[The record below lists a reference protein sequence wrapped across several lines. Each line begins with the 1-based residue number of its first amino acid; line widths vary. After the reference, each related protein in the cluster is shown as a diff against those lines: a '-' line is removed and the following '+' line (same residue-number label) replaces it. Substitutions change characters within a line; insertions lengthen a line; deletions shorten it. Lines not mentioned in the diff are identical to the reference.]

1 MLQSK
6 VVAQRNQR
14 DFLLQAVEQE
24 PAQEGEHSP
33 RSPFPKDQPVVAVA
47 PPGQKQVPAPM
58 EGEQQRREP
67 AAVLR
72 KRHHTEEQKGAMLGR
87 ERRH

>member
-6 VVAQRNQR
+6 VVAQQNQR
-14 DFLLQAVEQE
+14 DFLLQAEEQE

-33 RSPFPKDQPVVAVA
+33 WSPFPKDQPVVAVA
-47 PPGQKQVPAPM
+47 PPGQKQVQAPT

-67 AAVLR
+67 VAGLH
-72 KRHHTEEQKGAMLGR
+72 KRHHTEEQKAAMRGL